1 MQTSE
6 PQLDK
11 HDEQLPMADGVDERA
26 GDVHHEPELRTMAA
40 SVELRDALD
49 PEVSPGVLTGY
60 AFLWDVPTRLSNFN
74 EVVERSALDG
84 VLERSDVR
92 ALLNH
97 DPNHVLGRT
106 PNTLSLAPDDKGLRY
121 EVELPN
127 TQTGRDLAVLAKRG
141 DITQSSYAFRVT
153 AEGQNW
159 DEETRTRRITRFA
172 DLLDVSPVTYPA
184 QPMTEASVRTSFV
197 PPAQEPAVEPS
208 EAPESTQEAPAIAE
222 AQRTKENPAE
232 APKPAEASNSN
243 FSPYVMQ
250 NSNDF
255 KAQRSHKM
263 AELAGLT
270 EGATSEGRALTEQ
283 DAERVDQLN
292 EAITDLDA
300 KIARAE
306 ATEQNLKR
314 MAQMSAGAAS
324 SSESKAQD
332 NVAQRFSISKAITEA
347 QRGQLTGL
355 EAEMS
360 QEGAK
365 HLRDAGR
372 PAEGVLQ
379 IPGFINT
386 RATSTTGGTNMPGES
401 MTNLMEGLVPDPVV
415 QQLGA
420 NVLQGLAGDIV
431 LPTLGND
438 YTIDTGENDTLASG
452 AAIGGR
458 KLVANR
464 IGSRIDISNA
474 LLSQM
479 NASVDQV
486 VASQFAKATAA
497 KVDKLFIKDVVAN
510 CSYVAR
516 GDSGAA
522 VTGLEASTAA
532 ALHAAV
538 GDAGSSLTR
547 PGYISSHSVLAHAK
561 HTAVVSGGAIPVM
574 VDGRILGYSALPT
587 SECTAALITDANFDK
602 EGEVYIAFGDET
614 DTGAISNAASLVP
627 IVFADFSDVFV
638 AYWGG
643 GATDLI
649 IDPFTS
655 GAAGI
660 TRLIVNSYAD
670 AKVAHTGAA
679 KYSVG
684 A

>member
-1 MQTSE
+1 MQTNDANMD
-6 PQLDK
+6 Q
-11 HDEQLPMADGVDERA
+11 HDELAAMADGAAERA
-26 GDVHHEPELRTMAA
+26 GDLHHEPELRTMTAD
-40 SVELRDALD
+40 VELRAATD
-49 PEVSPGVLTGY
+49 PDVSPGTLSGY
-60 AFLWDVPTRLSNFN
+60 AFLWDVPTRLSNFS

-92 ALLNH
+92 ALMNH
-97 DPNHVLGRT
+97 DANHVLGRM
-106 PNTLSLAPDDKGLRY
+106 PNTLTLTPDEKGLRY

-141 DITQSSYAFRVT
+141 DISQSSYAFRVG
-153 AEGQNW
+153 ADGQSW
-159 DEETRTRRITRFA
+159 DEDTRTRRITRFS
-172 DLLDVSPVTYPA
+172 DLLDVSVVTYPA
-184 QPMTEASVRTSFV
+184 QPLTEASVRTSFV
-197 PPAQEPAVEPS
+197 PPVQEAAVEPS

-222 AQRTKENPAE
+222 AQRTQVNPAE
-232 APKPAEASNSN
+232 APKTADASNPN
-243 FSPYVMQ
+243 FIPYVMQ

-292 EAITDLDA
+292 EAIADLDA

-314 MAQMSAGAAS
+314 MASMSAGAAS
-324 SSESKAQD
+324 SSEAKAQD
-332 NVAQRFSISKAITEA
+332 KVAQRFSISKAILEA
-347 QRGQLTGL
+347 SKGQLTGL

-360 QEGAK
+360 QEGSK
-365 HLRDAGR
+365 QLRDAGR

-401 MTNLMEGLVPDPVV
+401 MSNLLEGLVPDPVV
-415 QQLGA
+415 QRLGA

-438 YTIDTGENDTLASG
+438 YTIDTGETDTLGGG

-458 KLVANR
+458 KLTAQR

-479 NASVDQV
+479 NASVDAV

-497 KVDKLFIKDVVAN
+497 KVDKLFIQDVVAN
-510 CSYVAR
+510 CTFVNR
-516 GDSGAA
+516 GDTAAA
-522 VTGLEASTAA
+522 VVAGMDAGTAA

-547 PGYISSHSVLAHAK
+547 PGYISSHGALAFAK

-574 VDGRILGYSALPT
+574 VDGQILGFPALAT
-587 SECTAALITDANFDK
+587 SECSAGLITDTSFDTFD
-602 EGEVYIAFGDET
+602 EVYGGT
-614 DTGAISNAASLVP
+614 DTDAITNEANLVP
-627 IVFADFSDVFV
+627 MVFADFSDVFV

-660 TRLIVNSYAD
+660 TRMIVNAYAD

-679 KYSVG
+679 KFSVG

>member
-1 MQTSE
+1 MQPNE
-6 PQLDK
+6 NPVDQH
-11 HDEQLPMADGVDERA
+11 HDQAPVAHGVDERA
-26 GDVHHEPELRTMAA
+26 GEVHDAPELRTMAA
-40 SVELRDALD
+40 PCELRDALD
-49 PEVSPGVLTGY
+49 PEVSPGTLTGY

-106 PNTLSLAPDDKGLRY
+106 PNTLTLTPDEKGLRY
-121 EVELPN
+121 DVELPN

-141 DITQSSYAFRVT
+141 DITQSSYAFRVS
-153 AEGQNW
+153 AEGQSW
-159 DEETRTRRITRFA
+159 DEDTRTRRITRFT

-184 QPMTEASVRTSFV
+184 QPLTEAAVRTSFV
-197 PPAQEPAVEPS
+197 PPVHEAAVEPS
-208 EAPESTQEAPAIAE
+208 EAPESTQTSPDMVED
-222 AQRTKENPAE
+222 QRTQENPAE
-232 APKPAEASNSN
+232 APKTAEASKSN
-243 FSPYVMQ
+243 PYPYVMQ
-250 NSNDF
+250 NSNDY

-292 EAITDLDA
+292 EAIADLDA

-324 SSESKAQD
+324 SSDIVAEDK
-332 NVAQRFSISKAITEA
+332 VAQRFSISKAIVEA
-347 QRGQLTGL
+347 QRGKLTGL

-365 HLRDAGR
+365 QLRDSGR

-438 YTIDTGENDTLASG
+438 YTIDTGETDALSSG

-458 KLVANR
+458 KLTANR

-510 CSYVAR
+510 CNYVAR
-516 GDSGAA
+516 GDSGAS

-547 PGYISSHSVLAHAK
+547 PGFISNHAVLAHAK
-561 HTAVVSGGAIPVM
+561 HTAVVANGAIPVM
-574 VDGRILGYSALPT
+574 VNGQVLGYPALPT

-602 EGEVYIAFGDET
+602 EGEVYIAFGDT
-614 DTGAISNAASLVP
+614 SDTGAISNAASLVP

-655 GAAGI
+655 GASGI
-660 TRLIVNSYAD
+660 TRLIVNAYAD

>member
-1 MQTSE
+1 MEKNDPQMDQHD
-6 PQLDK
+6 QLDELA
-11 HDEQLPMADGVDERA
+11 HATDERA
-26 GDVHHEPELRTMAA
+26 GDVHHEPELRTM
-40 SVELRDALD
+40 SSEVELREAAD
-49 PEVSPGVLTGY
+49 PDVSPGTLSGY
-60 AFLWDVPTRLSNFN
+60 AFLWDVPTRLSGFN

-92 ALLNH
+92 ALMNH
-97 DPNHVLGRT
+97 DANHVLGRAPHTLTLT
-106 PNTLSLAPDDKGLRY
+106 PDETGLRY

-141 DITQSSYAFRVT
+141 DITQSSYAFRVSS
-153 AEGQNW
+153 EGQSWN
-159 DEETRTRRITRFA
+159 EETRTRHIRSFA
-172 DLLDVSPVTYPA
+172 DILDVSVVTYPA
-184 QPMTEASVRTSFV
+184 QPLTSASVRTSFV
-197 PPAQEPAVEPS
+197 PPATEAAVEPS
-208 EAPESTQEAPAIAE
+208 EASEQPQTPQPMAEDIRTQ
-222 AQRTKENPAE
+222 ENPAT
-232 APKPAEASNSN
+232 APEQAEASKPN
-243 FSPYVMQ
+243 FNPYVMQ
-250 NSNDF
+250 NSNDY

-263 AELAGLT
+263 EELKGLT
-270 EGATSEGRALTEQ
+270 EGAAAEGRAITEQ
-283 DAERVDQLN
+283 DAERVDALN
-292 EAITDLDA
+292 ASIADLDA

-306 ATEQNLKR
+306 ATEANLKR

-324 SSESKAQD
+324 SSDSKDQEQ
-332 NVAQRFSISKAITEA
+332 VARRFSISKAIIEA
-347 QRGQLTGL
+347 TKGNLTGI

-365 HLRDAGR
+365 QLRDAGR

-386 RATSTTGGTNMPGES
+386 RATSTTGGTNMPGQS
-401 MTNLMEGLVPDPVV
+401 MTNLLEGLVPDPVV

-438 YTIDTGENDTLASG
+438 YTDTDAETDTIASG

-458 KLVANR
+458 KLTAQR

-479 NASVDQV
+479 NASVDAV

-497 KVDKLFIKDVVAN
+497 KVDKLFLADVVAN
-510 CSYVAR
+510 CTFVNR
-516 GDSGAA
+516 GDTPAA
-522 VTGLEASTAA
+522 NVAGLDAATAA

-538 GDAGSSLTR
+538 GDAGSSLTT
-547 PGYISSHSVLAHAK
+547 PGFISSHGALAYAK

-574 VDGRILGYSALPT
+574 VDGRVLGYPALAT
-587 SECTAALITDANFDK
+587 SECGAGLITDTSYDTYD
-602 EGEVYIAFGDET
+602 EVWGN
-614 DTGAISNAASLVP
+614 GAATAIDNEASLVP
-627 IVFADFSDVFV
+627 MVFADFSDVFV

-649 IDPFTS
+649 IDPYTS

-660 TRLIVNSYAD
+660 TRMIVNAYAD
-670 AKVAHTGAA
+670 AKVAHLGAA
-679 KYSVG
+679 KWSVG